1 MAIARDSGSVVRYIE
16 FITSY
21 YLNQRRKPCSVIDNY
36 TTSFP
41 ANNLR
46 NVYLINILLL
56 RQPQDVVVVH
66 VCVLNFVEELILCV
80 IIFSHTINAK
90 NDYPSKLDK

>member
-1 MAIARDSGSVVRYIE
+1 MPIARDSGSVVRYIE
-16 FITSY
+16 SITEKKT
-21 YLNQRRKPCSVIDNY
+21 LFCDRY
-36 TTSFP
+36 TTSYP

-46 NVYLINILLL
+46 NVYLINIFLL
-56 RQPQDVVVVH
+56 RQPQDVLVVH
-66 VCVLNFVEELILCV
+66 VCVLNFVEELILCA